1 MQRQIKLVN
10 DSCGLDVWSFIK
22 LSLIVL
28 LLLWLSKP
36 ASGSTGDDALI
47 NEVLASHTGTDN
59 TEFIEIFGTP
69 GFSLGGLSLII
80 VESDA
85 IGLGTIDRRL
95 DFGPGDL
102 IGSNGFFLVGNPA
115 GLASVY
121 GVTPDIDIATD
132 YLENSSLTVAL
143 VETASIAGG
152 TVSGAEVV
160 LDAVALTD
168 GGAGDSF
175 FFDAPVIGPDG
186 TFFPSGARRV
196 ADGADT
202 DAASD
207 WVINDFNL
215 GPGNTPTS
223 GDVTPP
229 PPAAVATIMEIQGA
243 GHISPLLGESVE
255 TEGIVT
261 AVAFNGFYMQ
271 DKAGDGNVE
280 TSDGIFVFSGAS
292 VESGD
297 EVTVTGLVAEDIPG
311 GASTGNLST
320 TSLIASGVAVES
332 SGNVLPVPVL
342 LGKRGRIPPAVDVIS
357 EDEIVTPINLQDP
370 DDAAANLFDPHRDGI
385 DFFES
390 LEGMRVKVER
400 PVAVS
405 PSATFSSFSSE
416 VFTLVSEGKFV
427 SPHKA
432 RTKRGGILLQPHPD
446 NMGDQN
452 PERVQIQFDG
462 TIFPFPVPEI
472 TVGDVLD
479 DVTGVVGYNFGN
491 FEVNATEEFGFRS
504 SRLKAEKT
512 SVRSGRENITVA
524 SYNVLNLS
532 PDSSDDAQRQELA
545 TQIVGNLKSPDVI
558 ALQEIQDN
566 SGETDDGTVD
576 ASLTL
581 EALAQ
586 AIIAE
591 GGPDYDFVQVDP
603 VDGAQGGV
611 PGGNIRNAYLYNP
624 ARVSVVEF
632 KALTPGELAAA
643 GVGNPN
649 AFDGSRIPLLARFG
663 FNGKEIVM
671 INNHLSSRSGS
682 TPIFGGP
689 QPFIQ
694 AAEDEREAQALSL
707 HEYVEH
713 LTGEAGD
720 ENVVVLGDFNTFEFT
735 NDLAEILPGGNRGR
749 ILYNLVDEL
758 RGDNAYTFIFD
769 GNSQVL
775 DHMFVTW
782 PLLRKADFDIVHV
795 NADFPTSIASDHE
808 PIVASFELKRSR
820 R

>member
-95 DFGPGDL
+95 DFGPGDV

-196 ADGADT
+196 ADGTDT

-223 GDVTPP
+223 GDATPP
-229 PPAAVATIMEIQGA
+229 PPATVATIMEIQGA

-271 DKAGDGNVE
+271 DKTGDGDVE

-462 TIFPFPVPEI
+462 TIFPYPVPEI

-479 DVTGVVGYNFGN
+479 D
-491 FEVNATEEFGFRS
+491 
-504 SRLKAEKT
+504 
-512 SVRSGRENITVA
+512 
-524 SYNVLNLS
+524 
-532 PDSSDDAQRQELA
+532 
-545 TQIVGNLKSPDVI
+545 
-558 ALQEIQDN
+558 
-566 SGETDDGTVD
+566 
-576 ASLTL
+576 
-581 EALAQ
+581 
-586 AIIAE
+586 
-591 GGPDYDFVQVDP
+591 
-603 VDGAQGGV
+603 
-611 PGGNIRNAYLYNP
+611 
-624 ARVSVVEF
+624 
-632 KALTPGELAAA
+632 
-643 GVGNPN
+643 
-649 AFDGSRIPLLARFG
+649 
-663 FNGKEIVM
+663 
-671 INNHLSSRSGS
+671 
-682 TPIFGGP
+682 
-689 QPFIQ
+689 
-694 AAEDEREAQALSL
+694 
-707 HEYVEH
+707 
-713 LTGEAGD
+713 
-720 ENVVVLGDFNTFEFT
+720 
-735 NDLAEILPGGNRGR
+735 
-749 ILYNLVDEL
+749 
-758 RGDNAYTFIFD
+758 
-769 GNSQVL
+769 
-775 DHMFVTW
+775 
-782 PLLRKADFDIVHV
+782 
-795 NADFPTSIASDHE
+795 
-808 PIVASFELKRSR
+808 
-820 R
+820 

>member
-1 MQRQIKLVN
+1 MQRQMKLYN
-10 DSCGLDVWSFIK
+10 DSSGLDVWGFIK

-28 LLLWLSKP
+28 FLLWLARP
-36 ASGSTGDDALI
+36 ASGATGDDALI

-59 TEFIEIFGTP
+59 TEFVEIFGTP
-69 GFSLGGLSLII
+69 GFSLAGLSLII

-95 DFGPGDL
+95 DFGAGDV

-121 GVTPDIDIATD
+121 GVTPDIDIAAD

-152 TVSGAEVV
+152 TVGGSEVV
-160 LDAVALTD
+160 LDAIALTD

-175 FFDAPVIGPDG
+175 FFGAPVIGPDG
-186 TFFPSGARRV
+186 TFFPPGASRV
-196 ADGADT
+196 TAGAGT

-207 WVINDFNL
+207 WVMNDFNL
-215 GPGNTPTS
+215 GPGNTPTA
-223 GDVTPP
+223 GDSTPP

-261 AVAFNGFYMQ
+261 AVAFNGFYLQ
-271 DKAGDGNVE
+271 DKLGDGDIE

-292 VESGD
+292 VEPGD
-297 EVTVTGLVAEDIPG
+297 EATVTGLVAEDIPG

-320 TSLIASGVAVES
+320 TSLIASGVVVES

-342 LGKRGRIPPAVDVIS
+342 LGKRGRIPPTVDVIS
-357 EDEIVTPINLQDP
+357 EDEIGTPINLQDP

-390 LEGMRVKVER
+390 LEGMRVKIDS

-405 PSATFSSFSSE
+405 PTATFSSFSSE
-416 VFTLVSEGKFV
+416 VFTLVSGGKFV

-462 TIFPFPVPEI
+462 TIYPFPVPEI

-491 FEVNATEEFGFRS
+491 FEVNATQEFDFRP
-504 SRLKAEKT
+504 SRLRAEKT
-512 SVRSGRENITVA
+512 SVRPGRDDITVA

-545 TQIVGNLKSPDVI
+545 SQIAGNLKSPDVI
-558 ALQEIQDN
+558 ALQEVQDN

-581 EALAQ
+581 EALAE

-603 VDGAQGGV
+603 VDGTQGGV
-611 PGGNIRNAYLYNP
+611 PGGNIRNAFLYNP

-632 KALTPGELAAA
+632 KPLSPAELTAA

-649 AFDGSRIPLLARFG
+649 AFDGSRSPLLARFG
-663 FNGKEIVM
+663 FNGKEIVI

-694 AAEDEREAQALSL
+694 AAEDEREAQTLAL

-713 LTGEAGD
+713 LIDEMGD

-735 NDLAEILPGGNRGR
+735 NDLARILPGTTSGR

-775 DHMFVTW
+775 DHMFVT
-782 PLLRKADFDIVHV
+782 
-795 NADFPTSIASDHE
+795 
-808 PIVASFELKRSR
+808 
-820 R
+820 